1 MPIIM
6 RRVTYF
12 YEEWIFIIVCQ
23 LVHYNMSCFCGMCF
37 VCKAVKD
44 VIYGRYSL
52 SFKNKK
58 DGLINFRTVSYVLG
72 ILVLVEAGLFAI
84 CAGISAIYHESSYI
98 CFVWAILI
106 NIGIGG
112 VMILAGNRKS
122 NIVSRRDGYCIVSI
136 SWILFTLLGMLPFY
150 LSGYIPSVTD
160 AFFETMSGFTT
171 TGATIL
177 NDIESL
183 PHGLLFWRSFTQWI
197 GGLGIVLFTIALLP
211 LFSGSSQQL
220 FLSEATGVT
229 HDKIHPKIKVMA
241 RYLWLIYIGLT
252 LLEVVLLM
260 LGGMNLFDALCQAFA
275 TTATGGFSTK
285 QDSISYWNSPYIEYV
300 ISIFMI
306 LSGINFSLYYF
317 ALNGKYKKLLKDG
330 ELHWFLASI
339 AILTVIIA
347 FALVIT
353 DYYDI
358 ETAFRKA
365 LFQVATT
372 HTSCGFATDDYNL
385 WPPFTWMLL
394 IWAMISGG
402 CTGSTSGGVKNL
414 RLLIMF
420 QNIRNQFRQM
430 LHSRAVLPV
439 HINNDQVPVQTS
451 ALVYTFFVTYLICIF
466 IGWTLLMCFGVG
478 LTESFSTVISA
489 IGNVG
494 PGLGAFGPVF
504 SWAALP
510 DAAKWIL
517 SALMLVGRL
526 EIFGVLLLFDKR
538 FWTDY

>member
-1 MPIIM
+1 MAYDLPISLQKM
-6 RRVTYF
+6 LHMEETYHTNSF
-12 YEEWIFIIVCQ
+12 
-23 LVHYNMSCFCGMCF
+23 L
-37 VCKAVKD
+37 
-44 VIYGRYSL
+44 
-52 SFKNKK
+52 FKNKK
-58 DGLINFRTVSYVLG
+58 SRLINFRTISYILG
-72 ILVLVEAGLFAI
+72 ILVLVEAGLLAI
-84 CAGISAIYHESSYI
+84 CSGISAIYHEKSYI
-98 CFVWAILI
+98 SFIWTMLI

-112 VMILAGNRKS
+112 IMVMAGNRKCN
-122 NIVSRRDGYCIVSI
+122 NISRRDGYCIVSI

-197 GGLGIVLFTIALLP
+197 GGLGIVLFTIAVLP

-252 LLEVVLLM
+252 LLETILLM
-260 LGGMNLFDALCQAFA
+260 LGGMNLFDALCQSFS

-285 QDSISYWNSPYIEYV
+285 QDSISYWNSPYVEYV
-300 ISIFMI
+300 VSIFMI
-306 LSGINFSLYYF
+306 LSGVNFSLYYF
-317 ALNGKYKKLLKDG
+317 ALNGKYKNLLKDG

-339 AILTVIIA
+339 VTLTLIIA
-347 FALVIT
+347 FALFIT

-385 WPPFTWMLL
+385 WPSFTWLLL
-394 IWAMISGG
+394 IFAMISGG

-414 RLLIMF
+414 RLLIMY
-420 QNIRNQFRQM
+420 QNIKNQFKQM
-430 LHSRAVLPV
+430 LHPKAVLPV
-439 HINNDQVPVQTS
+439 HINKHQVPVQTT
-451 ALVYTFFVTYLICIF
+451 ALVYTFFVTYLICVF
-466 IGWTLLMCFGVG
+466 IGWILLMTLGVG

-494 PGLGAFGPVF
+494 PGLGDFGPVF
-504 SWAALP
+504 SWSSLP

-517 SALMLVGRL
+517 SALMLIGRL
-526 EIFGVLLLFDKR
+526 EIFGVLLLFNKC
-538 FWTDY
+538 FWAD

>member
-1 MPIIM
+1 MLYM
-6 RRVTYF
+6 EETYRTNSF
-12 YEEWIFIIVCQ
+12 
-23 LVHYNMSCFCGMCF
+23 L
-37 VCKAVKD
+37 
-44 VIYGRYSL
+44 
-52 SFKNKK
+52 FKNKK
-58 DGLINFRTVSYVLG
+58 EGLINFRTVSYILG

-84 CAGISAIYHESSYI
+84 CAGISAFYHESSYI

-241 RYLWLIYIGLT
+241 RCLWLIYIGLT

-330 ELHWFLASI
+330 ELHWFLTSI
-339 AILTVIIA
+339 TVLTVIIA
-347 FALVIT
+347 FALFIT
-353 DYYDI
+353 GYYDI

-439 HINNDQVPVQTS
+439 HINNGQVPVQTS